1 MIKIKKVLNSS
12 VVLVEDEEQKDF
24 ILFGKGLGYGRKVGD
39 TVERKSADQIYM
51 SVDNPKAKELIHLID
66 SIPNIYLSLT
76 QDIVAHAEK
85 QLGTKLNSGIY
96 FTLMDHL
103 HFAVERHQK
112 NINITNRVYW
122 EIKNY
127 YTVEFEIG
135 TYAVDLLNRAL
146 KVDFPKE
153 EAANIA
159 FHLINAQSEE
169 SSSRAGMNY
178 AKLIGAIVNMV
189 RYSLNISMDKES
201 IHYTRF
207 ITHVKFFVERFYEDK
222 LLVEKDNLLFNQIA
236 TLYPNAMEVA
246 FKVKSY
252 IEQVHEKEI
261 PNDELTYLAVH
272 IHRLMNQDEL
282 NDK

>member
-12 VVLVEDEEQKDF
+12 VVLVEDEDHKDF
-24 ILFGKGLGYGRKVGD
+24 ILFGKGIGYARKVGD

-51 SVDNPKAKELIHLID
+51 SVDNPKAKELVHLID

-85 QLGTKLNSGIY
+85 RLGTKLNSGIY

-127 YTVEFEIG
+127 YAVEFEVG

-146 KVDFPKE
+146 QVDFPKE

-169 SSSRAGMNY
+169 TGSRAGMNY
-178 AKLIGAIVNMV
+178 AKMIGAVVNMV
-189 RYSLNISMDKES
+189 RYSLNIPMDKES

-222 LLVEKDNLLFNQIA
+222 LLVEKDNMLFNQIA

-252 IEQVHEKEI
+252 IEQVYGKEI

-272 IHRLMNQDEL
+272 IHRLMSQDEL
-282 NDK
+282 NDA

>member
-112 NINITNRVYW
+112 ISTSRIVC
-122 EIKNY
+122 
-127 YTVEFEIG
+127 IG
-135 TYAVDLLNRAL
+135 KSRTIIRSSLKLVLMRSTYS
-146 KVDFPKE
+146 
-153 EAANIA
+153 IA
-159 FHLINAQSEE
+159 
-169 SSSRAGMNY
+169 
-178 AKLIGAIVNMV
+178 
-189 RYSLNISMDKES
+189 
-201 IHYTRF
+201 
-207 ITHVKFFVERFYEDK
+207 
-222 LLVEKDNLLFNQIA
+222 
-236 TLYPNAMEVA
+236 P
-246 FKVKSY
+246 
-252 IEQVHEKEI
+252 
-261 PNDELTYLAVH
+261 
-272 IHRLMNQDEL
+272 
-282 NDK
+282 